1 VGLRRRLALTTTLVV
16 AGVVVLAALA
26 CYLVMRGELR
36 GQVDDQ
42 LRDQTGLIDRAP
54 PGIGLGGPGGPD
66 GPLGG
71 VPQPPPR
78 AGGPAP
84 YTQLLDGSG
93 RLQARLGEG
102 TLPVT
107 EADRAVAA
115 GAAEPRLSDRHTDQA
130 SAPGGGSDGGGDHVR
145 VLTAPI
151 AGGGAVML
159 GRSLAGVD
167 RVLAR
172 LRLVLALLC
181 VAGIGFAAL
190 LGRRAADRFV
200 AVLDR
205 LEGSQAAQR
214 QLVAD
219 ASHELRTPVTAL
231 RTNAELLLEQEDLA
245 PAQRRLLLADVVD
258 QTEELTAL
266 VADLIELAR
275 GDQPAAEVHDVRL
288 DALVAEAV
296 ERARRHA
303 PQVRFSTDLEPV
315 AVDAVGDRLG
325 RAVNNLL
332 DNAAKYSPDGGDVD
346 VTLRGGTLTV
356 RDHGPGVPADELPH
370 IFDRFFRATN
380 ARAQP
385 GSGLGLAIVKQ
396 VAERHGGGVAAALAP
411 GGGLAVTFTLPGA
424 RAVAPAPEPARR

>member
-1 VGLRRRLALTTTLVV
+1 VGLRRRLALTTTVV
-16 AGVVVLAALA
+16 VTGVVVLAALA

-42 LRDQTGLIDRAP
+42 LRGQTQLIDRQP
-54 PGIGLGGPGGPD
+54 PGLGIRGPD
-66 GPLGG
+66 ERGGPLGG
-71 VPQPPPR
+71 VPAPPPR
-78 AGGPAP
+78 AGGAAP

-93 RLQARLGEG
+93 EPRAIVGRGALR
-102 TLPVT
+102 VT
-107 EADRAVAA
+107 DGDRAVAA
-115 GAAEPRLSDRHTDQA
+115 GESGPRLSDRHTDRTSNIGGAA
-130 SAPGGGSDGGGDHVR
+130 SGSDHVR

-181 VAGIGFAAL
+181 LAGTGFAAL

-200 AVLDR
+200 AVVDR
-205 LEGSQAAQR
+205 LERSQAAQR

-245 PAQRRLLLADVVD
+245 PEQRRLLLADVVD
-258 QTEELTAL
+258 QTEELSAL

-275 GDQPAAEVHDVRL
+275 GDQPAAEVHEVRL
-288 DALVAEAV
+288 DALVTEAV

-303 PQVRFSTDLEPV
+303 PHVRFSEELEPIV
-315 AVDAVGDRLG
+315 VDAVGDRLG

-332 DNAAKYSPDGGDVD
+332 DNAAKYSPDGGDVE
-346 VTLRGGTLTV
+346 VALRGGTLTV

-380 ARAQP
+380 ARGLA

-396 VAERHGGGVAAALAP
+396 VAERHGGSVSAAAAP
-411 GGGLAVTFTLPGA
+411 GGGLLVTLTLPGA
-424 RAVAPAPEPARR
+424 RAVARPAEPVGR

>member
-16 AGVVVLAALA
+16 TGVVVLAALA

-42 LRDQTGLIDRAP
+42 LRDQTQLIERARP
-54 PGIGLGGPGGPD
+54 ALGLGLRGPNERGGPF
-66 GPLGG
+66 GG
-71 VPQPPPR
+71 VPEPPPR

-84 YTQLLDGSG
+84 YTQLIDAEGNPVAALS
-93 RLQARLGEG
+93 QG

-107 EADRAVAA
+107 DADRAIAA
-115 GAAEPRLSDRHTDQA
+115 GAAPPRLSDRHAERSSDPATD
-130 SAPGGGSDGGGDHVR
+130 GDHVR

-181 VAGIGFAAL
+181 VAGTGFAAL

-205 LEGSQAAQR
+205 LERSQAAQR

-245 PAQRRLLLADVVD
+245 PAQRRALLADVVD
-258 QTEELTAL
+258 QTEELSAL

-275 GDQPAAEVHDVRL
+275 GDQPAAEVHEVRL
-288 DALVAEAV
+288 DALVIEAV

-303 PQVRFSTDLEPV
+303 PHVRFSEELEPIV
-315 AVDAVGDRLG
+315 VDAVGDRLG

-332 DNAAKYSPDGGDVD
+332 DNAAKYSADGGDVE
-346 VTLRGGTLTV
+346 VALRGGTLTV
-356 RDHGPGVPADELPH
+356 RDHGPGVPPDELPH

-380 ARAQP
+380 ARGQA

-396 VAERHGGGVAAALAP
+396 VAERHGGSVSAAAAP
-411 GGGLAVTFTLPGA
+411 GGGLLVTLTLPGA
-424 RAVAPAPEPARR
+424 RAVARAPEPAGR

>member
-1 VGLRRRLALTTTLVV
+1 VGLKRRLALTTTLVV
-16 AGVVVLAALA
+16 GGVVVLAALA

-42 LRDQTGLIDRAP
+42 LRDQTGLIERARP
-54 PGIGLGGPGGPD
+54 GLGLRGPD
-66 GPLGG
+66 GHVGPLGG
-71 VPQPPPR
+71 VPAPPPG
-78 AGGPAP
+78 AGGAAP
-84 YTQLLDGSG
+84 YTQLLDP
-93 RLQARLGEG
+93 AGEPRAALSQG

-107 EADRAVAA
+107 GADRAIAA
-115 GAAEPRLSDRHTDQA
+115 GEAPMRLSDRHAERSSDP
-130 SAPGGGSDGGGDHVR
+130 SADGGDHVR

-167 RVLAR
+167 RVLGR

-181 VAGIGFAAL
+181 IAGIGFAAV

-245 PAQRRLLLADVVD
+245 PAERRVLLADVVD
-258 QTEELTAL
+258 QTEELSAL

-275 GDQPAAEVHDVRL
+275 GDQPVAEVHDVRL

-303 PQVRFSTDLEPV
+303 PSVRFTSDLEPV
-315 AVDAVGDRLG
+315 SVDAVGDRLG

-332 DNAAKYSPDGGDVD
+332 DNAAKYSPDGGEVE
-346 VTLRGGTLTV
+346 VTLRGGAVRV
-356 RDHGPGVPADELPH
+356 RDHGPGVPTDELPH

-380 ARAQP
+380 ARGQA

-396 VAERHGGGVAAALAP
+396 VAERHGGSVAAEAVP
-411 GGGLAVTFTLPGA
+411 GGGLAVTLTLPGA
-424 RAVAPAPEPARR
+424 RPVARAPEPATR

>member
-1 VGLRRRLALTTTLVV
+1 VTLRLRLTLTTTLVV
-16 AGVVVLAALA
+16 AGVVVLAAIA
-26 CYLVMRGELR
+26 CYLVMRSELR

-42 LRDQTGLIDRAP
+42 LRDQTQLIERARPDLGLRGPEDR
-54 PGIGLGGPGGPD
+54 G

-71 VPQPPPR
+71 VPAPPPR

-84 YTQLLDGSG
+84 YTQILDASG
-93 RLQARLGEG
+93 EPRATVGRGM
-102 TLPVT
+102 LPVT
-107 EADRAVAA
+107 DADRAVAA
-115 GAAEPRLSDRHTDQA
+115 GAADPRLSDRRTDRT
-130 SAPGGGSDGGGDHVR
+130 SDGVGAAGERDHVR

-172 LRLVLALLC
+172 LRLVLGLLC
-181 VAGIGFAAL
+181 IAGTGLAAL
-190 LGRRAADRFV
+190 LGRRAADRFA

-205 LEGSQAAQR
+205 LERSQAAQR

-231 RTNAELLLEQEDLA
+231 RTNAELLLEQEDLL
-245 PAQRRLLLADVVD
+245 PAQRRVLLSDVVD
-258 QTEELTAL
+258 QTEELSAL

-296 ERARRHA
+296 ERARLHA
-303 PQVRFSTDLEPV
+303 PGVRFSTDLDPV

-332 DNAAKYSPDGGDVD
+332 DNAAKYSPDGGEVD

-380 ARAQP
+380 ARGQA

-396 VAERHGGGVAAALAP
+396 VAERHGGSVAAAAAP

-424 RAVAPAPEPARR
+424 RAVARATEPAGR

>member
-1 VGLRRRLALTTTLVV
+1 MGLRWRLALTTTLVV
-16 AGVVVLAALA
+16 AGVVVVAALA
-26 CYLVMRGELR
+26 CYLVMRDELR

-42 LRDQTGLIDRAP
+42 LRAQTGLIDRARP
-54 PGIGLGGPGGPD
+54 GLGMRRRDGPGGP
-66 GPLGG
+66 LGD
-71 VPQPPPR
+71 VPAPPAR

-84 YTQLLDGSG
+84 YTQLLEASG
-93 RLQARLGEG
+93 QVQAMLGQG

-107 EADRAVAA
+107 DADRAIAVGTA
-115 GAAEPRLSDRHTDQA
+115 GSRLSDRRTDRA
-130 SAPGGGSDGGGDHVR
+130 SDAGGGSDHVR

-151 AGGGAVML
+151 VGGGAVML

-181 VAGIGFAAL
+181 LVGIGFAAL

-245 PAQRRLLLADVVD
+245 PAQRRMLLADVVD

-303 PQVRFSTDLEPV
+303 PHIRFSTDLEPV

-346 VTLRGGTLTV
+346 VTLRGGALTV
-356 RDHGPGVPADELPH
+356 RDYGPGVPADELPH

-380 ARAQP
+380 ARAQT

-396 VAERHGGGVAAALAP
+396 VAERHGGSVAAVLAP

-424 RAVAPAPEPARR
+424 RAVARAPEPAGR

>member
-1 VGLRRRLALTTTLVV
+1 
-16 AGVVVLAALA
+16 VLAALA
-26 CYLVMRGELR
+26 CYVVMRGELR

-42 LRDQTGLIDRAP
+42 LREQTGLIERAR
-54 PGIGLGGPGGPD
+54 PGLRLRGRD

-84 YTQLLDGSG
+84 YAQVLEVSG
-93 RLQARLGEG
+93 GLQATLGQGE
-102 TLPVT
+102 LPVT
-107 EADRAVAA
+107 GADRRVAA
-115 GAAEPRLSDRHTDQA
+115 GELGPRLSDRHTDHA
-130 SAPGGGSDGGGDHVR
+130 SDAGGGAAGGSDHVR

-181 VAGIGFAAL
+181 FAGIGFAAL
-190 LGRRAADRFV
+190 LGRRTADRFV
-200 AVLDR
+200 VVLDR
-205 LEGSQAAQR
+205 LERSQAAQR

-231 RTNAELLLEQEDLA
+231 RTNAELLLEEEELT
-245 PAQRRLLLADVVD
+245 PAQRRALLADVVD
-258 QTEELTAL
+258 QTEELSAL

-303 PQVRFSTDLEPV
+303 PQIRFSTDLEPV

-346 VTLRGGTLTV
+346 VTLRGGVLTV

-380 ARAQP
+380 ARGQA

-396 VAERHGGGVAAALAP
+396 VADRHGGSVTAAQAS
-411 GGGLAVTFTLPGA
+411 GGGLAVTFALPGA
-424 RAVAPAPEPARR
+424 RAVAPAPEPVGR